1 MTSFFDEVRQM
12 NAEVE
17 RITRMIDQL
26 RRAENSLREAH
37 DERSSIGGGS
47 RARLGNLLANAEDAV
62 EFCRDEINR
71 MQADYPGTTAGREE
85 ARVAS

>member
-37 DERSSIGGGS
+37 DERRSVGGGS
-47 RARLGNLLANAEDAV
+47 RARIGNLLANAEDAV
-62 EFCRDEINR
+62 EFCRDEIHSF
-71 MQADYPGTTAGREE
+71 QADFPGTPAGREE